1 MVKKYG
7 DLYLQA
13 RRALLPTEGENAAAA
28 ARELLAFASGK
39 SVAAVLADANLY
51 ASEQIEAD
59 LNGYVNRMLA
69 HEPLPYILGQWNFY
83 GISLEVT
90 PDVLI
95 PRDDTMA
102 VTDLALEVLRTG
114 HPSPRV
120 LDLCCGSGCI
130 GLAIAHQLPDAHV
143 TLADISRPAL
153 AVAKRNIKRLKLM
166 NRVTAIGLD
175 AKKPAPSFVGTLDA
189 LADVTGVCLLM
200 ELLAPEQVLASPVH
214 VGSGQ
219 VRCAHGI
226 LPVPAPATALL
237 LEGIPIYGG
246 SIRGELCTPTGAAL
260 LRRFVTRFG
269 PLPPMRVEKTGY
281 GMGTKD
287 FEAANCVRAMLGQT
301 EESAGHILELA
312 CNLDDM
318 TPEAVGFAM
327 EQLFAAGALDV
338 YTTPIG
344 MKKNRPGVL
353 LTCMCREDDREAMLR
368 TIFRHTSTLGVRV
381 SVCDRYTLSR
391 RQYAVQTP
399 DGEIR
404 VKESSGWGVLRRK
417 AEFEDLAR
425 IARQTG
431 KSIAEVLDTISETK

>member
-69 HEPLPYILGQWNFY
+69 HEPLPYILGQWDFY

-114 HPSPRV
+114 HLSPRV

-189 LADVTGVCLLM
+189 LVCNPPYVTAEEMTQLEPSVRDYEPALALDGGADGLDFYRAVAENFTRLIASGGYLCFEFGLGQHVAVSMILQEYGYTDIVLRKDLRGV
-200 ELLAPEQVLASPVH
+200 
-214 VGSGQ
+214 
-219 VRCAHGI
+219 
-226 LPVPAPATALL
+226 
-237 LEGIPIYGG
+237 
-246 SIRGELCTPTGAAL
+246 IRAA
-260 LRRFVTRFG
+260 R
-269 PLPPMRVEKTGY
+269 
-281 GMGTKD
+281 GTK
-287 FEAANCVRAMLGQT
+287 
-301 EESAGHILELA
+301 
-312 CNLDDM
+312 
-318 TPEAVGFAM
+318 
-327 EQLFAAGALDV
+327 
-338 YTTPIG
+338 
-344 MKKNRPGVL
+344 K
-353 LTCMCREDDREAMLR
+353 
-368 TIFRHTSTLGVRV
+368 
-381 SVCDRYTLSR
+381 
-391 RQYAVQTP
+391 
-399 DGEIR
+399 
-404 VKESSGWGVLRRK
+404 
-417 AEFEDLAR
+417 
-425 IARQTG
+425 
-431 KSIAEVLDTISETK
+431 

>member
-69 HEPLPYILGQWNFY
+69 HEPLPYILGQWDFY

-114 HPSPRV
+114 RPSPRV

-189 LADVTGVCLLM
+189 LVCNPPYVTAEEMTQLEPSVRDYEPALALDGGADGLDFYRAVAENFTRLIASGGYLCFEFGLGQHVAVSMILQEYGYTDIVLRKDLRGV
-200 ELLAPEQVLASPVH
+200 
-214 VGSGQ
+214 
-219 VRCAHGI
+219 
-226 LPVPAPATALL
+226 
-237 LEGIPIYGG
+237 
-246 SIRGELCTPTGAAL
+246 IRAA
-260 LRRFVTRFG
+260 R
-269 PLPPMRVEKTGY
+269 
-281 GMGTKD
+281 GTK
-287 FEAANCVRAMLGQT
+287 
-301 EESAGHILELA
+301 
-312 CNLDDM
+312 
-318 TPEAVGFAM
+318 
-327 EQLFAAGALDV
+327 
-338 YTTPIG
+338 
-344 MKKNRPGVL
+344 K
-353 LTCMCREDDREAMLR
+353 
-368 TIFRHTSTLGVRV
+368 
-381 SVCDRYTLSR
+381 
-391 RQYAVQTP
+391 
-399 DGEIR
+399 
-404 VKESSGWGVLRRK
+404 
-417 AEFEDLAR
+417 
-425 IARQTG
+425 
-431 KSIAEVLDTISETK
+431 

>member
-69 HEPLPYILGQWNFY
+69 HEPLPYILGQWDFY

-153 AVAKRNIKRLKLM
+153 AAAKRNIKRLKLM

-189 LADVTGVCLLM
+189 LVCNPPYVTAEEMTQLEPSVRDYEPALALDGGADGLDFYRAVAENFTRLIASGGYLCFEFGLGQHVAVSMILQEYGYTDIALRKDLRGV
-200 ELLAPEQVLASPVH
+200 
-214 VGSGQ
+214 
-219 VRCAHGI
+219 
-226 LPVPAPATALL
+226 
-237 LEGIPIYGG
+237 
-246 SIRGELCTPTGAAL
+246 IRAA
-260 LRRFVTRFG
+260 R
-269 PLPPMRVEKTGY
+269 
-281 GMGTKD
+281 GTK
-287 FEAANCVRAMLGQT
+287 
-301 EESAGHILELA
+301 
-312 CNLDDM
+312 
-318 TPEAVGFAM
+318 
-327 EQLFAAGALDV
+327 
-338 YTTPIG
+338 
-344 MKKNRPGVL
+344 K
-353 LTCMCREDDREAMLR
+353 
-368 TIFRHTSTLGVRV
+368 
-381 SVCDRYTLSR
+381 
-391 RQYAVQTP
+391 
-399 DGEIR
+399 
-404 VKESSGWGVLRRK
+404 
-417 AEFEDLAR
+417 
-425 IARQTG
+425 
-431 KSIAEVLDTISETK
+431 

>member
-59 LNGYVNRMLA
+59 LNGYVNRMLT
-69 HEPLPYILGQWNFY
+69 HEPLPYILGQWDFY

-114 HPSPRV
+114 HPWPRV

-189 LADVTGVCLLM
+189 LVCNPPYVTAEEMTQLEPSVRDYEPALALDGGADGLDFYRAVAENFTRLIASGGYLCFEFGLGQHVAVSMILQEYGYTDIALRKDLRGV
-200 ELLAPEQVLASPVH
+200 
-214 VGSGQ
+214 
-219 VRCAHGI
+219 
-226 LPVPAPATALL
+226 
-237 LEGIPIYGG
+237 
-246 SIRGELCTPTGAAL
+246 IRAA
-260 LRRFVTRFG
+260 R
-269 PLPPMRVEKTGY
+269 
-281 GMGTKD
+281 GTK
-287 FEAANCVRAMLGQT
+287 
-301 EESAGHILELA
+301 
-312 CNLDDM
+312 
-318 TPEAVGFAM
+318 
-327 EQLFAAGALDV
+327 
-338 YTTPIG
+338 
-344 MKKNRPGVL
+344 K
-353 LTCMCREDDREAMLR
+353 
-368 TIFRHTSTLGVRV
+368 
-381 SVCDRYTLSR
+381 
-391 RQYAVQTP
+391 
-399 DGEIR
+399 
-404 VKESSGWGVLRRK
+404 
-417 AEFEDLAR
+417 
-425 IARQTG
+425 
-431 KSIAEVLDTISETK
+431 

>member
-69 HEPLPYILGQWNFY
+69 HEPLPYILGQWDFY

-189 LADVTGVCLLM
+189 LVCNPPYVTAEEMTQLEPSVRDYEPALALDGGADGLDFYRRISREAPEYLNEGGCLLF
-200 ELLAPEQVLASPVH
+200 EIGWLQKDAVSALVKAHIGEPFALRDYGQNWRV
-214 VGSGQ
+214 VGA
-219 VRCAHGI
+219 RK
-226 LPVPAPATALL
+226 
-237 LEGIPIYGG
+237 EG
-246 SIRGELCTPTGAAL
+246 
-260 LRRFVTRFG
+260 
-269 PLPPMRVEKTGY
+269 
-281 GMGTKD
+281 
-287 FEAANCVRAMLGQT
+287 
-301 EESAGHILELA
+301 A
-312 CNLDDM
+312 C
-318 TPEAVGFAM
+318 
-327 EQLFAAGALDV
+327 
-338 YTTPIG
+338 
-344 MKKNRPGVL
+344 
-353 LTCMCREDDREAMLR
+353 
-368 TIFRHTSTLGVRV
+368 
-381 SVCDRYTLSR
+381 
-391 RQYAVQTP
+391 
-399 DGEIR
+399 
-404 VKESSGWGVLRRK
+404 
-417 AEFEDLAR
+417 
-425 IARQTG
+425 
-431 KSIAEVLDTISETK
+431 